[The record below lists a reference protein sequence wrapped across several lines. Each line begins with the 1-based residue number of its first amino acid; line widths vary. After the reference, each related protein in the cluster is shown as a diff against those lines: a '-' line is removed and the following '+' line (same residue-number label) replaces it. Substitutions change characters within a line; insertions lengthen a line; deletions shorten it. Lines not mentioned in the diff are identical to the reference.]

1 MSNQLN
7 ITLLMIQDLSLE
19 DKRVLFDELDKELN
33 KKKVE
38 PMTEDER
45 LMAYYENEIIRLGIL
60 KAPEKIN

>member
-45 LMAYYENEIIRLGIL
+45 LMAYYESEIIRLGIL
-60 KAPEKIN
+60 KAPKKIN